1 MLRAHEVL
9 PSAPVD
15 PKATIDVAPALL
27 ILHEP
32 STYFLPLEE
41 DNSHTTSSY
50 LLLIIHALAVAD
62 FLSSRDPRHSS
73 PPTSLV
79 VFDSK
84 LDQLKF
90 PVLRSPTRSAL
101 DEPDGP
107 DDIPRP
113 EPVLFFVQKYFELS
127 GSFQGRC
134 IIH

>member
-1 MLRAHEVL
+1 MLRAHEVS

-15 PKATIDVAPALL
+15 PKATIDIAPALL

-32 STYFLPLEE
+32 STYFLPQEE

-62 FLSSRDPRHSS
+62 FLSSRDPGRTSS
-73 PPTSLV
+73 PTSLV

-90 PVLRSPTRSAL
+90 PVLRAPPRSAL
-101 DEPDGP
+101 DDPDGP
-107 DDIPRP
+107 DDVPRP
-113 EPVLFFVQKYFELS
+113 GSVLFFAQKYFELS

-134 IIH
+134 IVH